1 MTEKSGP
8 VARVIVD
15 VPARST
21 NREFDY
27 LVPPEL
33 APFVDVGSRVEV
45 PFGRRVLQGFV
56 TELRDT
62 TDLEPGRLKPL
73 TNVLDIV
80 PPLTPELVR
89 LGKWMGETLVCPDI
103 IALQAMLPGALKA
116 KYERV
121 LEAAPAAPDSLD
133 EADRAIR
140 AFVEAKGA
148 APVRSVLERFPGEAD
163 RVKRLVKR
171 GVLVERQTVR
181 DRLKP
186 QKRLFVHPAGDA
198 AAIGAWIDGL
208 PASAKRQKD
217 VLAHFRDHPEP
228 VPLSELAERLKVAS
242 GVVKALADKGYVE
255 IREREV
261 LRDPYAGRP
270 FSPLPAPV
278 LTAEQAAARDE
289 ICRCLERGLHA
300 RFLLHGV
307 TGSGK
312 TEVYLQAISRCLEL
326 GREAIVLVPEI
337 SLTPQMVERFKGRF
351 GDRVA
356 VLHSRLSQGE
366 RYDEWRK
373 IHRGQVS
380 VAVGARSAVFAPF
393 TKLGLIIIDEEHE
406 SSYKQE
412 ESPKYHARD
421 VAARRAEEHGAVL
434 VLGSATPSL
443 ESYMAAR
450 EGRGLRL
457 VRMPGRVGG
466 RPMPVVHLVDM
477 RRELEEGNRSM
488 FSRRLAEAIRA
499 RLERNEQ
506 MVLLMNRRGYATFV
520 LCRSCG
526 HAARCPHC
534 DISLTYHQNIDM
546 LRCHYCGHAERNPA
560 TCPSCGSP
568 HIRHFGTGTQRVEE
582 ELVRTFPGIRVIR
595 MDVDTTS
602 GKGAHEKWLNR
613 FRDREADVLL
623 GTQMVAKGLDFPAVT
638 LVGVLAADSILHLP
652 DFRAVEKT
660 FQLVSQVAGRAGRHE
675 LPGEVI
681 VQTYNPGHYAMR
693 AAAAHD
699 YDGFAATELK
709 LRRDRGYPPFARLA
723 LLTLSHPS
731 PPLLAQT
738 GRRLADLVRALWLEE
753 ARAAGLDPA
762 LLDVLGP
769 TEAPIPRLK
778 DRYRIQ
784 CMIKYRHDLPVPR
797 ILREA
802 LGRLADGPAAEA
814 GGEGVQISV
823 DIDPQNMM

>member
-1 MTEKSGP
+1 MTARS

-15 VPARST
+15 VPARGVS
-21 NREFDY
+21 REFDY
-27 LVPPEL
+27 LVPPAL
-33 APFVDVGSRVEV
+33 APLLDIGSRVKV
-45 PFGRRVLQGFV
+45 PFGSRVLQGFV
-56 TELRDT
+56 TDIRETSDVSP
-62 TDLEPGRLKPL
+62 DRLKPVSD
-73 TNVLDIV
+73 VLDIV

-89 LGKWMGETLVCPDI
+89 LGRWMAETLVCPDI
-103 IALQAMLPGALKA
+103 VALQAMLPGALKA
-116 KYERV
+116 KYDRV
-121 LEAAPAAPDSLD
+121 LEVSPSVPDAPDD
-133 EADRAIR
+133 ADRAIC
-140 AFVEAKGA
+140 AFVAAKGA
-148 APVRSVLERFPGEAD
+148 APVRAVLERFPGEAD

-171 GVLVERQTVR
+171 GVLTERQTVQ

-186 QKRLFVHPAGDA
+186 RKRLFVFPAGDA
-198 AAIGAWIDGL
+198 SALDARIADL

-217 VLAHFRDHPEP
+217 VLRHFRDHPEP
-228 VPLSELAERLKVAS
+228 VPLAELVARLAVTS
-242 GVVKALADKGYVE
+242 GVVKALADKGWVE

-261 LRDPYAGRP
+261 LRDPYAGRAFAP
-270 FSPLPAPV
+270 HPAPE
-278 LTAEQAAARDE
+278 LTADQAAALGE
-289 ICRCLERGLHA
+289 IRRFLDRGAHA

-312 TEVYLQAISRCLEL
+312 TEVYLQAIARCLEL

-337 SLTPQMVERFKGRF
+337 SLTPQMVDRFKGRF

-393 TKLGLIIIDEEHE
+393 TKIGLIIIDEEHE

-450 EGRGLRL
+450 EGGLRL
-457 VRMPGRVGG
+457 IRLPVRVGG
-466 RPMPVVHLVDM
+466 RPMPAVHLVDM

-488 FSRRLAEAIRA
+488 FSRRLADAIRT
-499 RLERNEQ
+499 RLERGEQ
-506 MVLLMNRRGYATFV
+506 TVLLMNRRGYATFV

-534 DISLTYHQNIDM
+534 DISLTFHRSADV
-546 LRCHYCGHAERNPA
+546 LRCHYCGHAERNPPV
-560 TCPSCGSP
+560 CPSCGSP

-582 ELVRTFPGIRVIR
+582 ELVNAFPGIRVIR
-595 MDVDTTS
+595 MDMDTTS
-602 GKGAHEKWLNR
+602 EKGAHEKWLNR
-613 FRDREADVLL
+613 FRDRKADVLL

-660 FQLVSQVAGRAGRHE
+660 FQLVSQVAGRAGRHQ

-681 VQTYNPGHYAMR
+681 VQTYNPDHYAMR

-699 YDGFAATELK
+699 YERFAEVELK

-723 LLTLSHPS
+723 LATLSHPS
-731 PPLLAQT
+731 PAILLKAGQ
-738 GRRLADLVRALWLEE
+738 RLAETIRALWTEE
-753 ARAAGLDPA
+753 AGARGLDPA
-762 LLDVLGP
+762 LLEVLGP
-769 TEAPIPRLK
+769 VNAPIPRLK
-778 DRYRIQ
+778 DRYRMQ
-784 CMIKYRHDLPVPR
+784 CMIKYRHDLPAPR

-802 LGRLADGPAAEA
+802 LDRLADGPAAEA
-814 GGEGVQISV
+814 GGESVQISV